1 MVVMQV
7 MEAVMLTV
15 MVVEMMT
22 KVKEMVVVLT

>member
-15 MVVEMMT
+15 MVVEMMM